1 MLVIHKIKPKFN
13 YLVTTMDVYDK
24 DIKENGVIVNQKGTL
39 KEWQKV
45 IAVGPM
51 VKDIQEGD
59 LVVIDPTRYAVT
71 KFNKNSIK
79 KDIEGYNAVVRYNFK
94 TVKIEDKEYLYL
106 VDSDIM
112 YTFEGEE
119 VEDKEEPSNTVNLI
133 LPDNKIHI

>member
-71 KFNKNSIK
+71 KFNKN
-79 KDIEGYNAVVRYNFK
+79 
-94 TVKIEDKEYLYL
+94 
-106 VDSDIM
+106 
-112 YTFEGEE
+112 
-119 VEDKEEPSNTVNLI
+119 
-133 LPDNKIHI
+133 

>member
-59 LVVIDPTRYAVT
+59 
-71 KFNKNSIK
+71 
-79 KDIEGYNAVVRYNFK
+79 
-94 TVKIEDKEYLYL
+94 
-106 VDSDIM
+106 
-112 YTFEGEE
+112 
-119 VEDKEEPSNTVNLI
+119 
-133 LPDNKIHI
+133 